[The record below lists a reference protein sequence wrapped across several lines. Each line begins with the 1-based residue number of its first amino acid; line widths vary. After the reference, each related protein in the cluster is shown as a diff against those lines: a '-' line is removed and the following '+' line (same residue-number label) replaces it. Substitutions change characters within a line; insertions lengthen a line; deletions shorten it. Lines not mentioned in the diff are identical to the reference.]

1 MGASSWDYFVA
12 YQPDLN
18 EALRGLRDKVFA
30 GGDYWWAVPGELG
43 KSASAYDDRPRS
55 FEELF
60 ADEGVQ
66 TDGTHSIL
74 DMHHVLADGEEP
86 DYGTVQPVT
95 PDEALQCAG
104 TTTLTR
110 EHVAAIDDLVTRRWF
125 GRCAILHDASGTPNE
140 IYFWG
145 YSGD

>member
-1 MGASSWDYFVA
+1 MGASGWDYFVA

-18 EALRGLRDKVFA
+18 EALRALRDKVLA
-30 GGDYWWAVPGELG
+30 EGDYWWAVPG
-43 KSASAYDDRPRS
+43 KPASAYGNRPRS
-55 FEELF
+55 FAELF

-74 DMHHVLADGEEP
+74 DMDHVLADGEDP

-95 PDEALQCAG
+95 DDEALQYAG
-104 TTTLTR
+104 TKTLTR

>member
-1 MGASSWDYFVA
+1 MGASGLDYFVA

-18 EALRGLRDKVFA
+18 EALRALRDKVLA
-30 GGDYWWAVPGELG
+30 EGDYWWAVPG
-43 KSASAYDDRPRS
+43 KPASAYDNRPRS
-55 FEELF
+55 FAELF

-74 DMHHVLADGEEP
+74 DVDHVLADGEDP

-95 PDEALQCAG
+95 DDEALQYAG
-104 TTTLTR
+104 TKTLTR